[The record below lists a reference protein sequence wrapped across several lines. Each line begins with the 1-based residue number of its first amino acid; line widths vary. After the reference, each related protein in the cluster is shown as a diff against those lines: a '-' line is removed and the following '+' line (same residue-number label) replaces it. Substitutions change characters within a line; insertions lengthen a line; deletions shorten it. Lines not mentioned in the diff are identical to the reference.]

1 MHSSLSP
8 SRRYRRLAT
17 QRGITLIE
25 TSVVWAI
32 AAVVMSTVTPSF
44 SGFIENRRVDSVAT
58 NLHADIQFVR
68 QEAVLRNQPVRL
80 SFYSADSSHS
90 CYVVHTGNHADCGCD
105 VNGQA
110 TCTAPTETIKT
121 VAFSAADKVAV
132 LANVNS
138 ILFDPLHGT
147 STPTGTLK
155 VASKT
160 GRAVHHVVNVMGRVR
175 SCSPIGT
182 ATTAAAVPGYRAC

>member
-1 MHSSLSP
+1 MHSRFKNS
-8 SRRYRRLAT
+8 
-17 QRGITLIE
+17 GITLIE
-25 TSVVWAI
+25 TSVVSAI

-44 SGFIENRRVDSVAT
+44 AGFIENRHVDGAAT

-80 SFYSADSSHS
+80 SFYSADNSNT
-90 CYVVHTGNHADCGCD
+90 CYVAHTGNHADCGCD

-110 TCTAPTETIKT
+110 NCTAPTQAIKT
-121 VAFSAADKVAV
+121 VAFSASDRVAV
-132 LANVNS
+132 QANVNS

-155 VASKT
+155 VVAKS

-175 SCSPIGT
+175 SCSPQ
-182 ATTAAAVPGYRAC
+182 ANAAAVPGYRAC

>member
-1 MHSSLSP
+1 MHSRFKHS
-8 SRRYRRLAT
+8 
-17 QRGITLIE
+17 GVTLIE
-25 TSVVWAI
+25 TSVVSAI

-44 SGFIENRRVDSVAT
+44 AGFIENRRVDGAAT

-80 SFYSADSSHS
+80 SFYKADNNS
-90 CYVVHTGNHADCGCD
+90 CYVAHTGNHADCSCD
-105 VNGQA
+105 AVGQA
-110 TCTAPTETIKT
+110 TCAAPIQAIKT
-121 VAFSAADKVAV
+121 VAFSTADKVAV
-132 LANVNS
+132 QANVNS

-155 VASKT
+155 VVAKS

-175 SCSPIGT
+175 SCSPQVN
-182 ATTAAAVPGYRAC
+182 AVAVPGYRAC

>member
-1 MHSSLSP
+1 MHSRFKHS
-8 SRRYRRLAT
+8 
-17 QRGITLIE
+17 GVTLIE
-25 TSVVWAI
+25 TSVVSAI

-44 SGFIENRRVDSVAT
+44 SGLIENRRVDGAAT

-80 SFYSADSSHS
+80 SFYSADNSNT
-90 CYVVHTGNHADCGCD
+90 CYVAHTGNHADCGCD
-105 VNGQA
+105 ANGNA
-110 TCTAPTETIKT
+110 TCAAPVQAIKT
-121 VAFSAADKVAV
+121 VAFSGADKVTV

-155 VASKT
+155 VVAKS

-175 SCSPIGT
+175 SCSPKGNAT
-182 ATTAAAVPGYRAC
+182 ATATAVPGYRAC